1 MTSRKDWPLGASS
14 CVIGREIGYN
24 DEGFAAYARA
34 GIRFAELSP
43 SEEQLAKMRFLEE
56 PEAIV
61 ELAAKHG
68 VTFWSFHVPFGAH
81 LNPAILDDEKDR
93 AAMATM
99 ERHIRAALRAGMKT
113 VVIHPSSEP
122 NEEKT
127 RQAQMERSIENL
139 RHFAKLCRENG
150 AVLAVEDLPRTC
162 LGNCSFDILTY
173 LNSIPEIDLCFDTN
187 HLTIQSNED
196 FLQDLI
202 DNGMAGR
209 VRTIHVSDYDFI
221 DERHRLP
228 KDGLNDWEMI
238 LRKLEELDYRG
249 VFMYEVSKPW
259 DRDRC
264 VTTDE
269 IRANFDDLIR

>member
-1 MTSRKDWPLGASS
+1 MTNRKDWPLGASS
-14 CVIGREIGYN
+14 CLLNREIGHT
-24 DEGFAAYARA
+24 DEGFAAYERA
-34 GIRFAELSP
+34 GIRYAELSP
-43 SEEQLAKMRFLEE
+43 SDEEFEKMRFLED
-56 PEAIV
+56 PKAV
-61 ELAAKHG
+61 VDLAAKHG
-68 VTFWSFHVPFGAH
+68 VTFWSFHVPFSAS
-81 LNPAILDDEKDR
+81 LNPAILDDKKNE
-93 AAMATM
+93 AAMAKM
-99 ERHIRAALRAGMKT
+99 EAYIRAALRAGIKT

-122 NEEKT
+122 NEDKT
-127 RQAQMERSIENL
+127 RQAQMKRSVENL
-139 RHFAKLCRENG
+139 WYFAKICHENG
-150 AVLAVEDLPRTC
+150 AMLAVEDLPRTC

-173 LNSIPEIDLCFDTN
+173 LNEIPEIGLCFDTN

-196 FLQDLI
+196 FLQDLV
-202 DNGMAGR
+202 DNGMTGR
-209 VRTIHVSDYDFI
+209 VRTIHASDYDFL